1 MNIRVLLVVNVDWY
15 FWSHRLS
22 LARALRDAGCEVVV
36 ATGVERGYRQ
46 AIEREGFRFV
56 PLALQRRMTAPWWEL
71 ASAWELVRLYRHER
85 PRVVHHVAIKPVIYG
100 SLAARVAGVPA
111 VINTIPGLGYTFLGT
126 GLRGRMLRFG
136 VSFAYRLAL
145 ADQRVRVIFQ
155 NPDDRKMFVERHL
168 VPAGRAVLIRGSGVD
183 VRAFSPS
190 EEPEG
195 VPVVLLASR
204 LLWDKGVREFVE
216 AARKLR
222 GRGQACRFV
231 LVGVPDKEN
240 PEAVPEATLRAWS
253 AEGIV
258 EWWGLRDDMPA
269 VLRQAALV
277 VLPSYREG
285 IPKILLE
292 AAAGGRPIVTTDV
305 SGCREVV
312 RDGENGLLVP
322 PRDASSLAEAIA
334 TLLRDRSLRERMG
347 RRGREIAVSEFSE
360 EVVIAATLSVYRDA
374 LGSDWPQGSVAGSP

>member
-1 MNIRVLLVVNVDWY
+1 
-15 FWSHRLS
+15 
-22 LARALRDAGCEVVV
+22 
-36 ATGVERGYRQ
+36 
-46 AIEREGFRFV
+46 
-56 PLALQRRMTAPWWEL
+56 
-71 ASAWELVRLYRHER
+71 
-85 PRVVHHVAIKPVIYG
+85 
-100 SLAARVAGVPA
+100 
-111 VINTIPGLGYTFLGT
+111 
-126 GLRGRMLRFG
+126 
-136 VSFAYRLAL
+136 
-145 ADQRVRVIFQ
+145 
-155 NPDDRKMFVERHL
+155 MFVERHL